1 MVATTIT
8 LAWRPEQR
16 REEYV
21 RLFEA
26 LCDAQK
32 RICLNECNIVNHEHC
47 LGCQEADMA
56 LMHAA
61 TVIEDWSS
69 DE

>member
-1 MVATTIT
+1 MVDATIT

-32 RICLNECNIVNHEHC
+32 HICLNECNIVKREHC
-47 LGCQEADMA
+47 LACQEID
-56 LMHAA
+56 LVLLHAA
-61 TVIEDWSS
+61 NVIEDWAA

>member
-1 MVATTIT
+1 MVDATIT

-26 LCDAQK
+26 LSEARHHVC
-32 RICLNECNIVNHEHC
+32 INECNIVSHEHC
-47 LGCQEADMA
+47 LACQEADLA
-56 LMHAA
+56 LLHAA
-61 TVIEDWSS
+61 TVIEDWASY
-69 DE
+69 E